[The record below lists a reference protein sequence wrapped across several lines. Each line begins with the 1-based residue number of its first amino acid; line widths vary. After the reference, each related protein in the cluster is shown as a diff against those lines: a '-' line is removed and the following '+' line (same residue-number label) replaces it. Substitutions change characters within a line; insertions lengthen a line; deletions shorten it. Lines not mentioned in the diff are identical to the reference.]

1 MNDDEFEKEK
11 SRWLKEFVYDQWR
24 KILTIFVIG
33 DDVSRNG
40 FNPTD
45 VTSEKIRTV
54 FDNGYKMAMLQTK
67 KSLMKELFNEED
79 WRTIKILERIMSQID
94 DRLESQKCFNLYKN
108 DGDKSLLVDA
118 KKRDEEFSIYLK
130 SDMTEW
136 ADRHM

>member
-11 SRWLKEFVYDQWR
+11 SRRIKEFVYDQWR
-24 KILTIFVIG
+24 KILIIFIIG
-33 DDVSRNG
+33 DDVSRNT
-40 FNPTD
+40 FKPEN

-54 FDNGYKMAMLQTK
+54 FDNGYKMAMVQTK

-79 WRTIKILERIMSQID
+79 WRTIKILERLMSQID

-108 DGDKSLLVDA
+108 DWDESLLVDA
-118 KKRDEEFSIYLK
+118 KKRDEEFSSYLK

>member
-11 SRWLKEFVYDQWR
+11 SRRIKEFVYDQWR
-24 KILTIFVIG
+24 KILIIFIIC
-33 DDVSRNG
+33 DDVSRNT
-40 FNPTD
+40 FKPEN

-54 FDNGYKMAMLQTK
+54 FDNGYKMAMVQTK

-79 WRTIKILERIMSQID
+79 WRTIKILERLMSQID

-108 DGDKSLLVDA
+108 DWDESLLVDA
-118 KKRDEEFSIYLK
+118 KKRDEEFSSYLK